1 MDLTPLTLAEKL
13 RMIEALGRVNVH
25 AALEEILADV
35 PEREYEMIR
44 LSEATIGVWCIEL
57 DDRSNWLAHLAR
69 KEAGKFVLEYGFGY
83 RRDDNDE
90 QAADE
95 RSLYRGELKSPLDDE
110 EAVVRM
116 RKVYEVVLETT
127 RYRRGWELV
136 RNGMTLDEFE
146 RLLVG
151 MPTLKLEGQAL
162 TT

>member
-1 MDLTPLTLAEKL
+1 
-13 RMIEALGRVNVH
+13 
-25 AALEEILADV
+25 
-35 PEREYEMIR
+35 
-44 LSEATIGVWCIEL
+44 
-57 DDRSNWLAHLAR
+57 
-69 KEAGKFVLEYGFGY
+69 
-83 RRDDNDE
+83 
-90 QAADE
+90 
-95 RSLYRGELKSPLDDE
+95 
-110 EAVVRM
+110 M